1 MTTAGVR
8 VAIVDDHEAV
18 RFGFEAICRKF
29 GFVLVGSSSTVPD
42 LIEEIRGQDCHVVV
56 TDLSLED
63 GSQVS
68 QNISALVELG
78 PAVLVFSIAD
88 KPSLIRAAVQ
98 SGATAIVPKSQSM
111 AQLARAIELAAQ
123 GVILNNVETISQI
136 DADAAFKYAS
146 LSDREIEVVA
156 LYAAGMSMK
165 QVAFALNI
173 KQSSVKE
180 HIDRVRVKYAK
191 LGREA
196 GTKIDLF
203 RRAVEDGILESD
215 LL

>member
-1 MTTAGVR
+1 
-8 VAIVDDHEAV
+8 
-18 RFGFEAICRKF
+18 
-29 GFVLVGSSSTVPD
+29 
-42 LIEEIRGQDCHVVV
+42 
-56 TDLSLED
+56 
-63 GSQVS
+63 
-68 QNISALVELG
+68 
-78 PAVLVFSIAD
+78 
-88 KPSLIRAAVQ
+88 
-98 SGATAIVPKSQSM
+98 
-111 AQLARAIELAAQ
+111 
-123 GVILNNVETISQI
+123 LNNVETISQI

-196 GTKIDLF
+196 STKIDLF